1 MGPGIVAGGGSE
13 RHLRVRIP
21 EIFARK
27 CKFITYLYT
36 KVNSLVQAI
45 PISYRVDF
53 CIRLKISLC
62 TM

>member
-13 RHLRVRIP
+13 RHLRVRIS

-36 KVNSLVQAI
+36 KVNSLVQTF
-45 PISYRVDF
+45 PSSYRVEF
-53 CIRLKISLC
+53 GIRLKVRLC